1 MLREGPISAAVS
13 VALST
18 TTEMLLSQKGAD
30 PGILLMK
37 AASGVE
43 FAETGS
49 VAERTGFEPSVP
61 LFDTGRVHHSP
72 SMLSTKRQRSI
83 LMFANQVIWGTSA
96 NIGL

>member
-18 TTEMLLSQKGAD
+18 TTEMLLSQKSAD

-43 FAETGS
+43 FAETGLGGG
-49 VAERTGFEPSVP
+49 ADRIRTFGSS
-61 LFDTGRVHHSP
+61 L
-72 SMLSTKRQRSI
+72 
-83 LMFANQVIWGTSA
+83 
-96 NIGL
+96 